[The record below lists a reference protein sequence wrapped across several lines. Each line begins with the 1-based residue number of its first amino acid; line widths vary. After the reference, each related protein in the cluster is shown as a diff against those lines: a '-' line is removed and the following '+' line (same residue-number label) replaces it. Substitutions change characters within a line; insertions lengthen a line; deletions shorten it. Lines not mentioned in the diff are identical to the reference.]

1 MTRCRIHPCGAI
13 TIHVRRHW
21 LSRLLGA
28 EDVDAEVQWSGVWW
42 VNADTGRP
50 MTPAVC
56 RVIERTVGR

>member
-1 MTRCRIHPCGAI
+1 MTRCRLHPCGAI

-28 EDVDAEVQWSGVWW
+28 EDIDSAVERVAGWW
-42 VNADTGRP
+42 VSAATGRP